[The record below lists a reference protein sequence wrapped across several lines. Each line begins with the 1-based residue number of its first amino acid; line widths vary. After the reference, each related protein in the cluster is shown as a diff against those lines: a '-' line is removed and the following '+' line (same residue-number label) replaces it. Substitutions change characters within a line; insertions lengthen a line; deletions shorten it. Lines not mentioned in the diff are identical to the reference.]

1 MTGLH
6 TLSLPAASERRGTII
21 ALPGLI
27 ESAEALLPT
36 LRHWASRGFDVLGI
50 DPRGHGKSPRWSQDL
65 LDRHAGDVIV
75 EDILATLEQA
85 PIDPTAPLILFG
97 HSAGGAAAAA
107 VAARLP
113 GRVGAVMLEDP
124 FWRLPVTQFQ
134 DEAVA
139 QRAAVDLARVKA
151 MSPSHRIAEIRAVF
165 PQWPLDE
172 LDAWSRAKE
181 DMDIS
186 LVANGHVIPT
196 RGWPTIVAE
205 LVEGGVPIQVITG
218 TIRIGM
224 TANHRAMLRALGA
237 EVVVV
242 RGATHF
248 IRRDA
253 RDLFHTLSD
262 SFLDRHVPASTN
274 GAVPETAASDKIDNP
289 PELRVTPRNLLPLG
303 GPSWPK

>member
-6 TLSLPAASERRGTII
+6 TIRLPSASGTRGTMI
-21 ALPGLI
+21 ALPGLM

-75 EDILATLEQA
+75 EDILATLADA
-85 PIDPTAPLILFG
+85 PIDPNSPLILFG
-97 HSAGGAAAAA
+97 HSAGGAAAAG
-107 VAARLP
+107 VAAKLVGRL
-113 GRVGAVMLEDP
+113 RAVILEDP

-134 DEAVA
+134 DPTAAEA
-139 QRAAVDLARVKA
+139 AAADLVRLKA

-172 LDAWSRAKE
+172 LAAWSRAK
-181 DMDIS
+181 DDVDGS
-186 LVANGHVIPT
+186 VVANGHVIPT
-196 RGWPTIVAE
+196 RGWPTLVAE
-205 LVEGGVPIQVITG
+205 IIEAGVPIQVITG

-224 TANHRAMLRALGA
+224 TASHRAMLRALGA

-253 RDLFHTLSD
+253 RDLFHALTD
-262 SFLDRHVPASTN
+262 SFLDRHLPAGTN
-274 GAVPETAASDKIDNP
+274 GAVPETAASRTSDTQP
-289 PELRVTPRNLLPLG
+289 ALRVTPLNLLPLG